1 MYAVLRAH
9 ATDGSLL
16 TEQATLFQLDEYLG
30 LGATDERSYRAYLAR
45 ELRGLR
51 FRAFHEL
58 DGTAVDPEPSALATR
73 RFFDQA
79 PIGLV
84 VLGLGRDGHVA
95 FDEPGSSVAAGARRV
110 RLHEITRADAAAD
123 FDGLEKVPREAL
135 TVGLRTLA
143 EARELLMLVSGPRR
157 LRR

>member
-1 MYAVLRAH
+1 M
-9 ATDGSLL
+9 
-16 TEQATLFQLDEYLG
+16 
-30 LGATDERSYRAYLAR
+30 
-45 ELRGLR
+45 
-51 FRAFHEL
+51 
-58 DGTAVDPEPSALATR
+58 
-73 RFFDQA
+73 
-79 PIGLV
+79 

-143 EARELLMLVSGPRR
+143 EARELLMLVSGARR